1 MKKFLIKIAIFNLLL
16 ILGLIL
22 GFAMPVTPVAS
33 KSYFFS
39 SIQKD
44 SLLANVASPRM
55 IFIGGSNISFGLN
68 SQMIRDSLN
77 VNPINTGINAGTG
90 LKYMLDNTVQYIK
103 EGDIIVA
110 PLEYAHYTHDYNQCG
125 DALLRIIMDV
135 NRKGLSLL
143 SLQQAF
149 NLLSDIPKYLI
160 SKFKPTAYLNAEV
173 DTPYSANS
181 FNEYGDECAHWNME
195 NRDFIP
201 SVRLD
206 DFNRQIID
214 RLKDFEET
222 VRQKGARFYIAYP
235 SYMEKAFRESED
247 IIEIIRNELEQN
259 FAVLGYPARYMMSDS
274 LMFDTSYHLN
284 KTGVDIRTVRL
295 IEDIKGEIEK
305 RQ

>member
-1 MKKFLIKIAIFNLLL
+1 
-16 ILGLIL
+16 
-22 GFAMPVTPVAS
+22 MPVTPVAS

-68 SQMIRDSLN
+68 GQMIRDSLN
-77 VNPINTGINAGTG
+77 INPINTGINADTG
-90 LKYMLDNTVQYIK
+90 LKYMLDNTAQYIK
-103 EGDIIVA
+103 KGDVIIA
-110 PLEYAHYTHDYNQCG
+110 PLEYEHYTRDDNYC
-125 DALLRIIMDV
+125 DEPLLRIIMDV
-135 NRKGLSLL
+135 NRKNLRLL
-143 SLQQAF
+143 NLRQAL
-149 NLLSDIPKYLI
+149 NLLPDIPKYLI
-160 SKFKPTAYLNAEV
+160 SKIKPTAYLNVEV
-173 DTPYSANS
+173 DLPYAANS

-222 VRQKGARFYIAYP
+222 AKQKGARFYITYP
-235 SYMEKAFRESED
+235 SYMEKSFRESED
-247 IIEIIRNELEQN
+247 IIELIHNELEKN

-274 LMFDTSYHLN
+274 LMFDTSYHPN
-284 KTGVDIRTVRL
+284 KTGVDIRTARL
-295 IEDIKGEIEK
+295 IEDIKNAGIILLNEK
-305 RQ
+305 EH